1 MTVICRVFHHY
12 VCILPDVNSSYISGF
27 NPRLVN
33 YKRSSKKE
41 SIAYMD
47 EPIVVDDN
55 ATNDESEIESNDNV
69 YESDTEDAAVQT
81 ENDIWIEI
89 LNKLCDDDDDDEN
102 DFCEDFIDER
112 TNWSNILMHSRE

>member
-1 MTVICRVFHHY
+1 MSIHLIFQASTLKR
-12 VCILPDVNSSYISGF
+12 
-27 NPRLVN
+27 RLVI

-81 ENDIWIEI
+81 ENDIEIEI
-89 LNKLCDDDDDDEN
+89 VMMMMMKMTSVK
-102 DFCEDFIDER
+102 I
-112 TNWSNILMHSRE
+112 S